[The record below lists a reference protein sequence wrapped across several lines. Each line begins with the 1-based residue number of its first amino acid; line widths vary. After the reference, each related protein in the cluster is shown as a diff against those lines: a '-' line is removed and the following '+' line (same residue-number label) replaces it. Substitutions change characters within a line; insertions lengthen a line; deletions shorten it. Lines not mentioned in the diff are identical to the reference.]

1 MEPNQM
7 RCCKCDRWVDD
18 LTNSRCVKCH
28 AEWTAE
34 REAED
39 KLDEDR
45 AIAQAAR
52 EAGLVGENGRF
63 RKILG
68 SLPITADGCVLGD
81 DAEVWW
87 RDTPRMEPKMAMT
100 DAVRKLW
107 DGLGGGRRH
116 PICYAVRPSSVVY
129 STRSAAEAAK
139 GAPDA
144 QG

>member
-45 AIAQAAR
+45 AIAKAAR
-52 EAGLVGENGRF
+52 DAGLVVDGKLRT
-63 RKILG
+63 ILG
-68 SLPITADGCVLGD
+68 QVSITADG
-81 DAEVWW
+81 
-87 RDTPRMEPKMAMT
+87 
-100 DAVRKLW
+100 AVVGHHFSTVYYI
-107 DGLGGGRRH
+107 DRRGK
-116 PICYAVRPSSVVY
+116 VRSSTLYHRGIAKDCY

-139 GAPDA
+139 GGGDA
-144 QG
+144 AT